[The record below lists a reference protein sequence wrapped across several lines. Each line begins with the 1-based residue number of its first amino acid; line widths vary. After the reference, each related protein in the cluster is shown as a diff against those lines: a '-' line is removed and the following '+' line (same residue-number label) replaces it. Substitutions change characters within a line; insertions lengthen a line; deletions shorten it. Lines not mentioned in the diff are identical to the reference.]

1 MRRAQVVRADHF
13 WRRCERVQRLYR
25 YWNLHVY
32 VSCVCLNSPPIS
44 MVVIVFSSTSFRR

>member
-13 WRRCERVQRLYR
+13 RRRCEPVQRLYR

-32 VSCVCLNSPPIS
+32 VSCVS
-44 MVVIVFSSTSFRR
+44 